1 MLFFILL
8 LLRFYTLIKI
18 KIELSIDNP
27 IFIQHVI
34 SIHRVEQVACLY
46 LFLLVE

>member
-1 MLFFILL
+1 MSIEIMVYYKICNVFFILL

-27 IFIQHVI
+27 IFY
-34 SIHRVEQVACLY
+34 SACY
-46 LFLLVE
+46 FHSSC